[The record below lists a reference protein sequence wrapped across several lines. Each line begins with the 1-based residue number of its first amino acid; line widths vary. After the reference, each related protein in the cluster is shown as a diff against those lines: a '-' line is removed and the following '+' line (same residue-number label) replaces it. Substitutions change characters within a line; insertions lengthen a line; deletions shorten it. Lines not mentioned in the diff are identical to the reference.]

1 MNFDHFFPATDDRI
15 VTAGLVGAG
24 QFGASLINQAQH
36 MPRLEV
42 PFLCDLDLALA
53 KKAFL
58 DAGIDEGD
66 IVIADNVSA
75 AMRAFE
81 AGKKIVTDDYRLLCA
96 VPADIIV
103 EATGQP
109 EAAASIAYL
118 ALTSGYHVAMVTK
131 EADIVLGPYLSHIA
145 AQSGRLITPVDGD
158 QPSLLI
164 GLMSWANLLG
174 LEVLAAGK
182 SSEYDFIYHP
192 ERDMVSWRGQEKHV
206 PAFNEVWAMGSDPA
220 ATLARRA
227 QLLAAFPQRTVPDL
241 CEMGVVCNHTGLMPD
256 RPEFHAPHARV
267 GEVANLFRPQGRG
280 GLISQAGKVDVF
292 NCLRRADEQSFAGGV
307 YVVVDCVGTESW
319 KILREKGIPMSDD
332 GRAALLYNPSHLL
345 GVEAPASLLSTVLL
359 GKPSGAIALNHHVDL
374 HACTTRDWK
383 KGEILSITDHHHHEV
398 DGLKPLLQQ
407 AGPAHADQPLPY
419 YMAAGQQLAC
429 DVAAGTI
436 LTRQMICSPEQSE
449 LFRLRDEMDK
459 WLYSDSR

>member
-1 MNFDHFFPATDDRI
+1 MNFDHFFPSTDKKS

-36 MPRLEV
+36 IPRLEV
-42 PFLCDLDLALA
+42 PFLCDLDLELA
-53 KKAFL
+53 KNAFL
-58 DAGIDEGD
+58 DAGIEAED
-66 IVIADNVSA
+66 IVVADNISSA
-75 AMRAFE
+75 VRAFE
-81 AGKKIVTDDYRLLCA
+81 MGKKVITDDYRLICEA
-96 VPADIIV
+96 PADIIV

-131 EADIVLGPYLSHIA
+131 EADIVLGPYLSQIA

-164 GLMSWANLLG
+164 GLMSWAKLLG

-192 ERDMVSWRGQEKHV
+192 DRESVSWRGQEKHL
-206 PAFNEVWAMGSDPA
+206 PAFKELWAMGSSPA
-220 ATLARRA
+220 ITLAQRA
-227 QLLAAFPQRTVPDL
+227 QLLADFPQRTVPDL
-241 CEMGVVCNHTGLMPD
+241 CEMGVVCNHTGLLPD
-256 RPEFHAPHARV
+256 RAEFHAPHARV
-267 GEVANLFRPQGRG
+267 GEVADLFRPQSRG
-280 GLISQAGKVDVF
+280 GLISQKGSVDVF

-359 GKPSGAIALNHHVDL
+359 GKPSGAITLNHQVDL

-398 DGLKPLLQQ
+398 DGLKPLLQP
-407 AGPAHADQPLPY
+407 AGPAHADQPIPY

-429 DVAAGTI
+429 DVAAGTV
-436 LTRQMICSPEQSE
+436 LTRQMISPPEQSE

-459 WLYSDSR
+459 WLYSKSP

>member
-1 MNFDHFFPATDDRI
+1 
-15 VTAGLVGAG
+15 
-24 QFGASLINQAQH
+24 
-36 MPRLEV
+36 
-42 PFLCDLDLALA
+42 
-53 KKAFL
+53 
-58 DAGIDEGD
+58 
-66 IVIADNVSA
+66 
-75 AMRAFE
+75 
-81 AGKKIVTDDYRLLCA
+81 
-96 VPADIIV
+96 DIIV

-164 GLMSWANLLG
+164 GLMSWANMLG

-206 PAFNEVWAMGSDPA
+206 PAFKEVWAMGSDPA
-220 ATLARRA
+220 ATLARRG
-227 QLLAAFPQRTVPDL
+227 QLLADFPQRTVPDL
-241 CEMGVVCNHTGLMPD
+241 CEMGVVCNHTGLLPD
-256 RPEFHAPHARV
+256 MAEFHAPHARV
-267 GEVANLFRPQGRG
+267 GEVANLFRPQRRG
-280 GLISQAGKVDVF
+280 GLLSQHGRVDVF

-383 KGEILSITDHHHHEV
+383 KGETLSITDHHHHEV
-398 DGLKPLLQQ
+398 DGLKPLLKQ
-407 AGPAHADQPLPY
+407 AGPADERQPLPY

-436 LTRQMICSPEQSE
+436 VTRQMICPPAQSE
-449 LFRLRDEMDK
+449 LFRLRDEMDN
-459 WLYSDSR
+459 WLYSESR